1 MIRKFIIGMTL
12 NAMLGFI
19 TIQLNPNASFVLA
32 TLIHGVAGVAIAMWM
47 LDNEPLF
54 KKRTVKIKKQN
65 RKYSETYTLQ
75 GEIK

>member
-47 LDNEPLF
+47 LNDEPLF
-54 KKRTVKIKKQN
+54 KRSVKVKKE
-65 RKYSETYTLQ
+65 KKEYIGAYTLK
-75 GEIK
+75 GE

>member
-32 TLIHGVAGVAIAMWM
+32 TLIHGISGVAIAMWM
-47 LDNEPLF
+47 LNDEPLF
-54 KKRTVKIKKQN
+54 KKKPAKVKKESRSFIHKKILN
-65 RKYSETYTLQ
+65 VSR
-75 GEIK
+75 